1 MDNKRAAHWAVCW
14 KGAPGLAAFIY
25 FIFLWELLLSSLKFP
40 FLPPFKPE
48 GLIVVFHFTL
58 FFYQLICQNVLLGF
72 QTFLVIFTA
81 KAIILPSR
89 KGKKTTTKNH
99 FMIFFF
105 SLISLCP
112 SFIEFQTVASGHT
125 SWTAL
130 LEGRMLRWASGP
142 GRLAFTSRPMDMFAV
157 PPSYLRDGSFQ
168 PPTALSP
175 AAQRESRPTPRQTCR
190 ARLWC
195 NAWYEAHFFI
205 FLVVYLMI
213 HIIHV
218 CNVVIKG
225 FYFGEKGKCCPGD
238 HRFYTKA
245 KAWWC

>member
-25 FIFLWELLLSSLKFP
+25 FIFLWEPLLSSLKFP

-58 FFYQLICQNVLLGF
+58 SFFYQLICQNILLGF

-81 KAIILPSR
+81 KAVISASR
-89 KGKKTTTKNH
+89 KGKKNNYKNS
-99 FMIFFF
+99 FIIYFF

-112 SFIEFQTVASGHT
+112 SFIEFQTVAPGRT

-130 LEGRMLRWASGP
+130 LEGRMLRWVSGP

-175 AAQRESRPTPRQTCR
+175 AAQCESRLTPRHT
-190 ARLWC
+190 LWC

-205 FLVVYLMI
+205 FLVVYLVI

-218 CNVVIKG
+218 CIVVIKG
-225 FYFGEKGKCCPGD
+225 FYFGEKGKCCPGE
-238 HRFYTKA
+238 HHLYTKA
-245 KAWWC
+245 KAWC